1 MFFASK
7 LSHSFRFLST
17 FQGENYF
24 FKKSPIW
31 SSTSRDPSLTFSI
44 RWLRVFAVME
54 HQIGPA
60 LQRLALGLDWL
71 NMDFQRNILHL
82 LDRAVLT
89 IQQKLEGRL
98 GLESFSL
105 ARLVSRSPGVL
116 QCR

>member
-1 MFFASK
+1 MVHYIES
-7 LSHSFRFLST
+7 
-17 FQGENYF
+17 
-24 FKKSPIW
+24 
-31 SSTSRDPSLTFSI
+31 PSLTFFI